1 MTEFLLLLCSLFGG
15 DPNDRLIVKD
25 SSSYVEINHVYRED
39 SDGKITKRMTQII
52 WWEWRNQ
59 LLLPEKD
66 KTGKNTG
73 NWLRGSGFVVKD
85 YRVTVSFSSM
95 PNVVREITPRRS
107 GDKWVCLFYDKDDR
121 IIRMVKSGWL
131 RVTHTT
137 NDREIDD
144 RKVVRIE
151 DRNKLIKPQKK

>member
-73 NWLRGSGFVVKD
+73 NWFRGSGFVVKD

-107 GDKWVCLFYDKDDR
+107 GDKWVCLFYDKDSQC
-121 IIRMVKSGWL
+121 IRSVVSKWM
-131 RVTHTT
+131 RTTHTLY
-137 NDREIDD
+137 DRE
-144 RKVVRIE
+144 VE
-151 DRNKLIKPQKK
+151 DRDIFNMDFRTKLTKPK

>member
-107 GDKWVCLFYDKDDR
+107 GDKWVCLFYDKDSQC
-121 IIRMVKSGWL
+121 IRSVVSKWM
-131 RVTHTT
+131 RTTHTLY
-137 NDREIDD
+137 DRE
-144 RKVVRIE
+144 VE
-151 DRNKLIKPQKK
+151 DRDIFNMDFRTKLTKPK